1 MGALP
6 VNRARIWRLNA
17 EQMLITLLLAYLG
30 HAQLVLAADDATSLR
45 DTQQRLTQQ
54 LNHNPFQRQLYLVS
68 AESASR
74 LKGDIYAVVDY
85 PFATVNGALNDPKRG
100 PANWCDVL
108 MLHLN
113 TKSCGAST
121 DSHGSLLSV
130 NIGRKVEQ
138 ALADTY
144 RVQFN
149 YRTAAASPEYFRVEL
164 EADSG
169 PLRTKDYRIVLEAVA
184 IQDNRTFLHLTY
196 AYSYGMAGRMA
207 MQTYLATVGSDKIG
221 FTPTGGPA
229 ASPTGYIGGV
239 RGALE
244 RNAMRYYLAIDAY
257 LGALSSAPD
266 TRQEMRM
273 TTWFNA
279 TERYARQLHEVERPE
294 YMQMKRKEYHAS
306 EQINPARL

>member
-6 VNRARIWRLNA
+6 VSMVRNRWRVLA
-17 EQMLITLLLAYLG
+17 ALLLACLG
-30 HAQLVLAADDATSLR
+30 HTQPVLAADDAANLR
-45 DTQQRLTQQ
+45 DTQQRLTPQ

-68 AESASR
+68 TESAST

-113 TKSCGAST
+113 TKSCGTST
-121 DSHGSLLSV
+121 VSQGSLLSV

-138 ALADTY
+138 ALSDTY

-149 YRTAAASPEYFRVEL
+149 YRTAAASSDYFRVEL
-164 EADSG
+164 SADSG

-184 IQDNRTFLHLTY
+184 IQGNRTFLHLTY
-196 AYSYGMAGRMA
+196 GYSYGMAGRMA
-207 MQTYLATVGSDKIG
+207 MQTYLATVGSNKIG

-244 RNAMRYYLAIDAY
+244 RNAMRYYLAIDTY

-266 TRQEMRM
+266 ARQELRM
-273 TTWFNA
+273 TNWFNA

-294 YMQMKRKEYHAS
+294 YMQMKRKEYQAS
-306 EQINPARL
+306 KAINPGRF